1 MAATVS
7 EIMTGIKGR
16 LATVTGLRTSDYLPD
31 NVNPPVAIPA
41 LESIDYHQASRG
53 GAAVHELTVTV
64 IVGSASER
72 SAQSKLDGYLSYS
85 GDTSIRA
92 AIEGDPTLGGV
103 AQTCICN
110 TAGGISAIEIGSA
123 NTRYLIATWNVTVYA

>member
-7 EIMTGIKGR
+7 EIMTGLKDR
-16 LATVTGLRTSDYLPD
+16 LATVSGLRTSDYLPD

-53 GAAVHELTVTV
+53 GAAIHQLNITV

-72 SAQSKLDGYLSYS
+72 SAQGRLDGYLSYS
-85 GDTSIRA
+85 GATSIRA
-92 AIEGDPTLGGV
+92 AIEADPTLGGV
-103 AQTCICN
+103 AQTSIVN
-110 TAGGISAIEIGSA
+110 QAGGISAIEIGSA
-123 NTRYLIATWNVTVYA
+123 NTRYLIANWTVTVYA

>member
-16 LATVTGLRTSDYLPD
+16 LATVSGLRTSDYLPD
-31 NVNPPVAIPA
+31 NVNPPVAITA
-41 LESIDYHQASRG
+41 LDSIEYHQAARG

-64 IVGSASER
+64 IVGAASER
-72 SAQSKLDGYLSYS
+72 AAQGRLDGYLSYS

-92 AIEGDPTLGGV
+92 AIEADKSLGGV
-103 AQTCICN
+103 AQTCIVN
-110 TAGGISAIEIGSA
+110 SAGGISAIEIGSA
-123 NTRYLIATWNVTVYA
+123 NTRYLIATWTVTVYA